1 MGTSVAGGG
10 VSASDVEPEHTPA
23 AAGPRR
29 SGPGP
34 APFAGLIESGLR
46 YFLAVAQAGSI
57 TEASEQLHVAGS
69 AISRQ
74 IARLEHEIGV
84 PLFERHPR
92 GMVPSEAGI
101 RLAGFVQRNMMDI
114 EQVVGEIRRLPGGRR
129 SQVRLVAAEGFA
141 WDLLPEA
148 IASFRRDH
156 PEVDFSLHVTS
167 SAAASED
174 VRDGKAD
181 IAVTFSLAPIKGIS
195 VEYSQREYVH
205 AVVNARHP
213 LAQRSSVS
221 LAELLPYALAIVDE
235 GTTVRQLFDVCCSA
249 EQLSF
254 EPVFETDYCGALYT
268 FTKFAD
274 AVTLTGYL
282 PVRRRLATDGLV
294 AIPLSDQGMHRRYLQ
309 IQSMAGRELPPAAGD
324 FVAHLV
330 QRVQAP

>member
-1 MGTSVAGGG
+1 VGTSDGIEPEAAPVGGG
-10 VSASDVEPEHTPA
+10 SW
-23 AAGPRR
+23 R
-29 SGPGP
+29 SGLGP
-34 APFAGLIESGLR
+34 PSSAGLIDPGLR
-46 YFLAVAQAGSI
+46 YFLAVAQTGSI
-57 TEASEQLHVAGS
+57 SEASEQLHVAGS

-84 PLFERHPR
+84 RLFERHPR
-92 GMVPSEAGI
+92 GMVPSEAGA
-101 RLAGFVQRNMMDI
+101 RLAGFVRRTMVDV
-114 EQVVGEIRRLPGGRR
+114 EQVVGEIRRLPDGRR
-129 SQVRLVAAEGFA
+129 SQVRLAAAEGFA

-148 IASFRRDH
+148 IASFRRDQ
-156 PEVDFSLHVTS
+156 PEVDFSLHVTT
-167 SAAASED
+167 SAAASEN

-181 IAVTFSLAPIKGIS
+181 VAVTFSLAPIKGIC

-213 LAQRSSVS
+213 IAERSSVS

-309 IQSMAGRELPPAAGD
+309 VQSMAGRSLPPAARD
-324 FVAHLV
+324 FVTHLV

>member
-101 RLAGFVQRNMMDI
+101 RLAGLVQRNMTDI
-114 EQVVGEIRRLPGGRR
+114 ERGGVETRRLPGGRR
-129 SQVRLVAAEGFA
+129 SQVRLVAAEDLDS
-141 WDLLPEA
+141 DLLPEA
-148 IASFRRDH
+148 IASFRRH
-156 PEVDFSLHVTS
+156 PPEVDFSL
-167 SAAASED
+167 
-174 VRDGKAD
+174 
-181 IAVTFSLAPIKGIS
+181 
-195 VEYSQREYVH
+195 
-205 AVVNARHP
+205 
-213 LAQRSSVS
+213 
-221 LAELLPYALAIVDE
+221 
-235 GTTVRQLFDVCCSA
+235 
-249 EQLSF
+249 
-254 EPVFETDYCGALYT
+254 
-268 FTKFAD
+268 
-274 AVTLTGYL
+274 
-282 PVRRRLATDGLV
+282 
-294 AIPLSDQGMHRRYLQ
+294 
-309 IQSMAGRELPPAAGD
+309 
-324 FVAHLV
+324 
-330 QRVQAP
+330 